1 VTAEVLPS
9 IRKTGGY
16 GQLSPTAIGGIVEGI
31 LAKQLGETMKVI
43 TEQGQTIMALKKR
56 IEAGHDP
63 TQNVV
68 TDWFTMHEILE
79 KQRAHPKGRRGFS
92 IKCSA
97 RLRRWC
103 HHKKR
108 EGDVRPGKAPARY
121 MFQWDAVRLWLGDEG
136 HTIIK
141 AHNDAITGQGVLRLV
156 PQVKPKP
163 AAARGRS
170 QPPKRPNGPETKDM
184 PA

>member
-1 VTAEVLPS
+1 V
-9 IRKTGGY
+9 
-16 GQLSPTAIGGIVEGI
+16 IGGILKGI
-31 LAKQLGETMKVI
+31 VAKRLAETNKAI
-43 TEQGQTIMALKKR
+43 AEQGLTIMALKKR
-56 IEAGHDP
+56 VEAGHDP

-79 KQRAHPKGRRGFS
+79 KQRAHPKGRRGLS

-103 HHKKR
+103 HDQKR
-108 EGDVRPGKAPARY
+108 DGDVRPGKEPARY

-136 HTIIK
+136 HALIK
-141 AHNDAITGQGVLRLV
+141 AHNDEITGHGVLRLV
-156 PQVKPKP
+156 PQVKHKPP
-163 AAARGRS
+163 AARRRS
-170 QPPKRPNGPETKDM
+170 QPPKRTNGPETKDL